1 MVGLSRVVTVTF
13 TGAGGGLA
21 HDHMTLG
28 QVEVLGDSLAAGL
41 LAQRGTSTHTAVPL
55 NPSSNGSRRRAEE
68 AEASSSSADDD
79 HGDGGGGGDE
89 AAVSASV
96 SVASA
101 SASTTSRRG
110 RAAAEAAATEALA
123 QRLLRVP

>member
-41 LAQRGTSTHTAVPL
+41 LAQRYVTTT
-55 NPSSNGSRRRAEE
+55 
-68 AEASSSSADDD
+68 
-79 HGDGGGGGDE
+79 
-89 AAVSASV
+89 VSWQLACPMRGVEISP
-96 SVASA
+96 
-101 SASTTSRRG
+101 G
-110 RAAAEAAATEALA
+110 RAGKETGVSHIS
-123 QRLLRVP
+123 RG